1 VPSPTPKRRFKP
13 LDIALAI
20 LFAGW
25 VPSILMAV
33 VAYTILASTLDSK
46 IIVDRS
52 TLVATLAQLLGQD
65 LTSTGEIMQYYQK
78 LPETQNILERKP
90 GAPPI
95 QDWLARVYYSQPRID
110 GLFLADAAGN
120 LLSAVPAEPAATGRR
135 YVGEEWMR
143 EANKARGAYF
153 SPIYKR
159 QSDGRAVAAIVVAV
173 RGQSD
178 EIDGYLSATILVQ
191 KIGER
196 LRDLQFGEGSIAQ
209 VIDQTGMRLFAP
221 DFTPNP
227 HPEEPLLHDLRA
239 RSPDGHFQHKENL
252 CTFRPIHG
260 TGWIAT
266 LEQPVAIAYRPVR
279 ELLSK
284 TTILAAWLI
293 AGTAL
298 VAWFMSRLYSRQI
311 EADERIAR
319 ETFINQS
326 ILENMPVGIALLEP
340 KAERF
345 LQANATFVD
354 FARRFGGLSPHQK
367 ITSAGLSDLR
377 FGLEEMFRHVR
388 DEGSPFL
395 SREQPATSDTGER
408 HFLTINLLRLQDAA
422 HTTRGILFL
431 LEDKTPEVARR
442 RELIAA
448 NTAKDEFLATLS
460 HELRNP
466 LSPVI
471 TMVAE
476 LERHVAGSPEAANA
490 LEVIRRNVEL
500 EARLIDDLLDI
511 TRITHGKLQLTP
523 EITDAHHV
531 VERAL
536 EICEKDI
543 AAKRLTIR
551 EQLKAGRHH
560 VRADPARLQ
569 QVAWNL
575 IKNAVKFIDPGGTI
589 AIATHN
595 LDGDFVL
602 EVTDSGIGIAPERL
616 ERIFKAF
623 EQGERSITQR
633 FGGLGLGLAIS
644 RAMMQAHGGTLTAHS
659 EGEGRGAT
667 FSATLPTVEPP
678 ISSAPPVATAA
689 PDATPTPAPAPT
701 HQRRILI
708 VDDHEDT
715 CLGMKLLLT
724 RRGYDVRTAGTVADA
739 ITLAR
744 AEKFDLLISDLGLPD
759 GTGYD
764 IMKAVQASGL
774 IGVALSGYGM
784 EQDLARSQD
793 AGFAEHLIKPVN
805 IERLDALLAKFFS
818 PPADGAS

>member
-1 VPSPTPKRRFKP
+1 MPRPTLKRRFKP

-20 LFAGW
+20 LIAGW

-52 TLVATLAQLLGQD
+52 ALVETLAQLLGQD
-65 LTSTGEIMQYYQK
+65 LTATGEIMEYYQK
-78 LPETQNILERKP
+78 LPETQSILERKS

-95 QDWLARVYYSQPRID
+95 QSWLARVYYSQPRID
-110 GLFLADAAGN
+110 GLFLTDAAAN
-120 LLSAVPAEPAATGRR
+120 LLSAVPAEPTATGKR
-135 YVGEEWMR
+135 YVGEEWVK

-159 QSDGRAVAAIVVAV
+159 QSDGRPVTAIVVAV
-173 RGQSD
+173 RGRNN
-178 EIDGYLSATILVQ
+178 EIDGYLCATILVQ
-191 KIGER
+191 RLGER
-196 LRDLQFGEGSIAQ
+196 LHGLKFGEGSIAQ

-227 HPEEPLLHDLRA
+227 HTEEPLLSELRA
-239 RSPDGHFQHKENL
+239 KSPEGHFQHKENL
-252 CTFRPIHG
+252 YTFRPING
-260 TGWIAT
+260 TGWTAT

-284 TTILAAWLI
+284 TTLLAGWMVI
-293 AGTAL
+293 GTAIA
-298 VAWFMSRLYSRQI
+298 AWFMSRLYSRQLV
-311 EADERIAR
+311 ADERIAR

-326 ILENMPVGIALLEP
+326 ILENMPVGIALLDPES
-340 KAERF
+340 ERF
-345 LQANATFVD
+345 LQANEPFVD
-354 FARRFGGLSPHQK
+354 FARRFGGLPPYCE
-367 ITSAGLSDLR
+367 ITTAVFSDLD
-377 FGLEEMFRHVR
+377 FGLEEMFRRVR
-388 DEGSPFL
+388 DEGTPFL
-395 SREQPATSDTGER
+395 AREQPAISDTDAR
-408 HFLTINLLRLQDAA
+408 HFLTINLLRLQDATQ
-422 HTTRGILFL
+422 TTRGILFL
-431 LEDKTPEVARR
+431 LEDNTTEIARR

-448 NTAKDEFLATLS
+448 NTAKDQFLATLS

-476 LERHVAGSPEAANA
+476 LERHVNASPEAANA

-511 TRITHGKLQLTP
+511 TRITHGKLQLAP

-543 AAKRLTIR
+543 VAKRLIVR
-551 EQLKAGRHH
+551 ERLKAEQHH
-560 VRADPARLQ
+560 VKADPARLQ

-575 IKNAVKFIDPGGTI
+575 IKNAIKFIEPGGTI
-589 AIATHN
+589 AIATFN
-595 LDGDFVL
+595 RRGDFVL
-602 EVTDSGIGIAPERL
+602 EVTDSGIGIAPDSL
-616 ERIFKAF
+616 EKIFKAF

-644 RAMMQAHGGTLTAHS
+644 RAMMRAHGGTLTARS
-659 EGEGRGAT
+659 EGEGHGAT
-667 FSATLPTVEPP
+667 FIATMPTVTPPVSATPP
-678 ISSAPPVATAA
+678 ATAA
-689 PDATPTPAPAPT
+689 PPEALPAVASEHP
-701 HQRRILI
+701 RRILV

-724 RRGYDVRTAGTVADA
+724 RRGYDVRTAGTVAEA
-739 ITLAR
+739 IALAR
-744 AEKFDLLISDLGLPD
+744 AEKFDLLLSDLGLPD
-759 GTGYD
+759 GTGHD
-764 IMKAVQASGL
+764 IMNAVRASGL
-774 IGVALSGYGM
+774 TGVALSGFGM
-784 EQDLARSQD
+784 EKDLAESRA
-793 AGFAEHLIKPVN
+793 AGFSEHLIKPVN
-805 IERLDALLAKFFS
+805 VERLDELLAKLFS
-818 PPADGAS
+818 PGANGAS